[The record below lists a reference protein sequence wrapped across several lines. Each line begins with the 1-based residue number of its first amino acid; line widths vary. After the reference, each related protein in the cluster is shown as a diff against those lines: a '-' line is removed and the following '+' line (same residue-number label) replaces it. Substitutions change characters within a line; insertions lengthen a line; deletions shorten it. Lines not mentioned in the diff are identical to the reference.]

1 MVSHFPHPH
10 CCIKRPFLQTVHCL
24 HDKHTPCITLLDL
37 YCSSVRASVHPTSL
51 PAPWNLLDDSAWW
64 PQQAVS
70 TNIAVQRISP
80 HQWSI
85 TFSFSSCS
93 SHSWKPAGKSHCGG
107 KWTILA
113 QRHHPHLKRIDWRG
127 WGSCPETD
135 SSFCCT
141 AGIEKCFKVCVLS
154 GSSPKRRTF
163 LWRFSWDNWLPASC
177 WHGGCAYGK
186 KLHGQC
192 SPLPRCPWFP
202 VPLWIPKMLI
212 WIRLAQPFP
221 KWQPAPQSTATNQIY
236 PFLPLTQGC
245 LPVSVEGGYFCLFF
259 FLS

>member
-1 MVSHFPHPH
+1 MKYFNLGCSLICGFSSPHPH
-10 CCIKRPFLQTVHCL
+10 HCIKLPYLYSVHCL

-37 YCSSVRASVHPTSL
+37 NCSSVRASVHPTSL

-64 PQQAVS
+64 PQQAAS

-93 SHSWKPAGKSHCGG
+93 SHSWKPAGKSHFGG

-113 QRHHPHLKRIDWRG
+113 QRHHPHLKRIHWGG
-127 WGSCPETD
+127 WVSCPETG

-163 LWRFSWDNWLPASC
+163 LWRFSWDNWLPVSMEGEPARKGFLASAHPCPAIPSSLCCCRSTKC
-177 WHGGCAYGK
+177 WFVSGRQS
-186 KLHGQC
+186 L
-192 SPLPRCPWFP
+192 SPSGNLD
-202 VPLWIPKMLI
+202 PK
-212 WIRLAQPFP
+212 AQQ
-221 KWQPAPQSTATNQIY
+221 WTQSTHFSHSKSLSF
-236 PFLPLTQGC
+236 FLP
-245 LPVSVEGGYFCLFF
+245 
-259 FLS
+259 